1 MKQAS
6 GCKDTG
12 GTERAVPT
20 CPCSGCSLLPS
31 WRWSHV
37 LLCLAVH
44 HLPSRRSRSRATLLR
59 APAFGVPL
67 GWDLQKQQPLQCLNE
82 VAFFPLPIRA
92 RKNYSSP
99 GICSG
104 RAQLKSLSWA
114 WQPRQR
120 SRQLVQ
126 GQPWRMQS
134 SGLTLQEEEE
144 PCSAGPVPLSS
155 CHSAA
160 GWVMGC
166 GELPTP
172 MGTALWC
179 EGLSGCGCLWGVG
192 MGGEAGRLAIR
203 LPAAPGW
210 AWMVGA
216 GTASPA
222 RRAGFGPLV
231 CMLRARR
238 MACAVLCACL
248 RQRESQEPRGWGTGV
263 GPSEL

>member
-1 MKQAS
+1 MRTGSLFGGEHRHEAGERLQGHRWHGARGSHLSLQRVALSSPAGDGATFCCAS
-6 GCKDTG
+6 
-12 GTERAVPT
+12 
-20 CPCSGCSLLPS
+20 PCT
-31 WRWSHV
+31 V
-37 LLCLAVH
+37 VH
-44 HLPSRRSRSRATLLR
+44 HLPSQRSHSCATLLR

-82 VAFFPLPIRA
+82 VAFFFPLPIRA

-144 PCSAGPVPLSS
+144 PCSAGPAPLSS
-155 CHSAA
+155 CCS
-160 GWVMGC
+160 GTGRVMGH

-172 MGTALWC
+172 H
-179 EGLSGCGCLWGVG
+179 
-192 MGGEAGRLAIR
+192 
-203 LPAAPGW
+203 
-210 AWMVGA
+210 
-216 GTASPA
+216 
-222 RRAGFGPLV
+222 RR
-231 CMLRARR
+231 
-238 MACAVLCACL
+238 CAV
-248 RQRESQEPRGWGTGV
+248 V
-263 GPSEL
+263 